1 MWQKKLSVH
10 PRPDGHHTIPKFT
23 YQFSPQAS
31 LSHVPDDHGRR
42 ITWRKRSKKSCHS
55 RRRFGRC
62 NPPHLGRVVFPHVS
76 FQNAISRMP
85 SIRNNLVERMT
96 VHSQVTVL
104 AGDFCCDFSGD
115 ICCDF
120 AACIKLLV
128 IQIAA
133 ESPVVFL
140 HGRFEIAAK
149 SPRNRSKN
157 RSKYRQCKN
166 GPYM

>member
-42 ITWRKRSKKSCHS
+42 ITWRKRSKKSCDS

-76 FQNAISRMP
+76 FQNASFGLTAEYPATLKSLLEKGWLRGTRYAVTNFAVLW
-85 SIRNNLVERMT
+85 SGYAVRGTQWLNLF
-96 VHSQVTVL
+96 QVV
-104 AGDFCCDFSGD
+104 S
-115 ICCDF
+115 
-120 AACIKLLV
+120 
-128 IQIAA
+128 
-133 ESPVVFL
+133 SFL
-140 HGRFEIAAK
+140 HSFSYISFFKFPFIIQLRDLE
-149 SPRNRSKN
+149 
-157 RSKYRQCKN
+157 
-166 GPYM
+166 